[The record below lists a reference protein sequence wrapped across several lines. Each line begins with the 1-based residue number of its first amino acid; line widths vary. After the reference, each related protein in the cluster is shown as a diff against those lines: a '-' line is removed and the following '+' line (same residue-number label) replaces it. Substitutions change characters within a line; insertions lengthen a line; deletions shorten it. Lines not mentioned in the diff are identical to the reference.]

1 MSVRQRTQLAWR
13 SLGSVAHRPAGLSC
27 AHWAA
32 TLERT
37 PIMLITFKS
46 AASGDLI
53 TFEKNARQMLEVLGK
68 DRDDGQGIFTVEQLP
83 AAIDCLRRAIADDV
97 ATYTVKAGA
106 APQSMADEGEGVS
119 FHQRAVPLLDML
131 ERAAADGVP
140 VTWGV

>member
-1 MSVRQRTQLAWR
+1 
-13 SLGSVAHRPAGLSC
+13 
-27 AHWAA
+27 
-32 TLERT
+32 
-37 PIMLITFKS
+37 MLITFKS